1 MFRERKIKIYLDTS
15 VISHLDQNDALEK
28 KYETLKFWDKLK
40 TERFDIYISDVTIE
54 EINQCSS
61 NQKKTNIC

>member
-1 MFRERKIKIYLDTS
+1 MFRDRKIKIYLDTS